1 LDLDLASAPTID
13 RELVQRWSR
22 RSDGPGL
29 VHLGGHLVFLV
40 VTGTGIWLARG
51 TLWLWPA
58 MLAHGI
64 LLVFLF
70 TPLHECIHRTAFK
83 TRALNEAVAF
93 AIGIVLLL
101 PREYFRAFHF
111 THHRFTQDPARDP
124 ELAAPKPAT
133 FRQWLWQA
141 SGIPYWIAEVRLIAR
156 HALGVATE
164 PFYKDDRQRRTV
176 IREARIAVAVYAA
189 VLVVSVLAGSDAA
202 LRYWVAPALLG
213 QPALRLYLMAEH
225 ALCPL
230 TPDNLTPDMLE
241 NTRTTYTNAAMRFL
255 AWNMPY
261 HAEHHAYPAVPFH
274 RLPEVNRALAT
285 RLKVTA
291 PGYVA
296 VQRQILCAVMN
307 MTN

>member
-1 LDLDLASAPTID
+1 VDLASAPTID

-22 RSDGPGL
+22 RADGPGL
-29 VHLGGHLVFLV
+29 AHLGGHLALLA

-51 TLWLWPA
+51 TFWLWPA

-64 LLVFLF
+64 VLVFLF

-83 TRALNEAVAF
+83 TRALNEAVAL
-93 AIGIVLLL
+93 AIGLVLLL

-111 THHRFTQDPARDP
+111 AHHRFTQDPVRDP

-133 FRQWLWQA
+133 LRQWLWQA
-141 SGIPYWIAEVRLIAR
+141 SGIPYWTAEIRLLVR

-164 PFYKDDRQRRTV
+164 SFYKDGRQRRTV
-176 IREARIAVAVYAA
+176 IREARIAVAIYAA
-189 VLVVSVLAGSDAA
+189 VLLFSLLAGSNAP
-202 LRYWVAPALLG
+202 LLYWVVPALLG

-274 RLPEVNRALAT
+274 RLPEVNRALAP

-291 PGYVA
+291 PGYIA
-296 VQRQILCAVMN
+296 VQRQILGAITIVKS
-307 MTN
+307 